1 MMMKIS
7 KYKIIYCIFVGIL
20 FFDLCFA
27 NQVDTGTGVVT
38 VSSASAQLLPTI
50 NVQGM
55 SNVNDSETFDFHIT
69 FSASELAWISALK
82 EHASYDATSETLY
95 LMPIAK
101 FQYCCDA
108 TDFTNGIDVKVTNGT
123 FTNTNSS
130 ETINTYL
137 QIHGNGESTYGTQDF
152 IYSPSN
158 SDNALS
164 GATTIKRLALAA
176 GTTTLDTTSSLYS
189 QLSSVSE
196 FSSTPLASIN
206 SREGDTTVGHLK
218 HASTPDYDGNS
229 AYTLGKTAAAT
240 PSSSSFVYDS
250 TTISSGCGANS
261 DGMISVVV
269 FLNIKEL
276 MVAPA
281 GNYTTTVR
289 IQFEADSTP

>member
-7 KYKIIYCIFVGIL
+7 KYKIIYCICLGIL

-27 NQVDTGTGVVT
+27 DDQVDTTSGVVT

-55 SNVNDSETFDFHIT
+55 SNVNDSDTTHFHIT

-82 EHASYDATSETLY
+82 EHASYDETSQTLY

-108 TDFTNGIDVKVTNGT
+108 TDFTNGIDVKVTSGT
-123 FTNTNSS
+123 FTKSTS

-137 QIHGNGESTYGTQDF
+137 QIYGNGASASGTQEF
-152 IYSPSN
+152 IYSPG
-158 SDNALS
+158 DTALS
-164 GATTIKRLALAA
+164 DATTIKRLALA
-176 GTTTLDTTSSLYS
+176 GTTLDTTSTLYS

-196 FSSTPLASIN
+196 FSSTTLADASI
-206 SREGDTTVGHLK
+206 SRIEGGSTVGHLK
-218 HASTPDYDGNS
+218 HARTPDYGGNS
-229 AYTLGKTAAAT
+229 AYTLGKTTAAAT
-240 PSSSSFVYDS
+240 SNNSFVYDS
-250 TTISSGCGANS
+250 TTISSGCGANN
-261 DGMISVVV
+261 GVISVVV

-281 GNYTTTVR
+281 GDYSATVS
-289 IQFEADSTP
+289 IQFEADST

>member
-7 KYKIIYCIFVGIL
+7 KYRIIYCIFVGIL

-27 NQVDTGTGVVT
+27 DDQVDTGTGVVT

-55 SNVNDSETFDFHIT
+55 SNVDDSETFDFHIT

-82 EHASYDATSETLY
+82 EHVSYDATSATLY

-108 TDFTNGIDVKVTNGT
+108 TDFANGIDVKVTSGT
-123 FTNTNSS
+123 FTKSG

-137 QIHGNGESTYGTQDF
+137 QIYGNGASTSGTQEF

-158 SDNALS
+158 SDTALS
-164 GATTIKRLALAA
+164 GATTIKRLPLA
-176 GTTTLDTTSSLYS
+176 GTTLDTTSSLYS

-206 SREGDTTVGHLK
+206 SRVGDSTVGHLK
-218 HASTPDYDGNS
+218 HASTPDYGGNS
-229 AYTLGKTAAAT
+229 TYTLGKTTAAT

-250 TTISSGCGANS
+250 TTISSGCGANN
-261 DGMISVVV
+261 GVISVVV

-281 GNYTTTVR
+281 GDYNATVS
-289 IQFEADSTP
+289 IQFEADSS

>member
-7 KYKIIYCIFVGIL
+7 KYRIIYCIFVGIL

-27 NQVDTGTGVVT
+27 DDQVDTATGVVT

-55 SNVNDSETFDFHIT
+55 SNVDDDETFDFRIT

-82 EHASYDATSETLY
+82 EHADYDATSETLY

-108 TDFTNGIDVKVTNGT
+108 TDFTNGMYVKVTDGT
-123 FTNTNSS
+123 FTKPTS

-137 QIHGNGESTYGTQDF
+137 QIYGNGALTSGTQEF
-152 IYSPSN
+152 IYSPG
-158 SDNALS
+158 DTALS
-164 GATTIKRLALAA
+164 DATTIKRLALA
-176 GTTTLDTTSSLYS
+176 GTTLYTTSSLYS
-189 QLSSVSE
+189 QRSSVSE
-196 FSSTPLASIN
+196 FSSTTLADASI
-206 SREGDTTVGHLK
+206 SRIEGGSTVGHLK
-218 HASTPDYDGNS
+218 HASTPDYSGNS
-229 AYTLGKTAAAT
+229 VYTLVKTTAAT

-250 TTISSGCGANS
+250 TTISSGCGANN
-261 DGMISVVV
+261 GVISVVV

-281 GNYTTTVR
+281 GDYTATVS
-289 IQFEADSTP
+289 IQFQAADSS